1 MLVNTSS
8 FLEKYPHQFAYFTN
22 DYRLMEIT
30 KIEFDDYYIIYNRL
44 NYQKYTGKT
53 CFEYIVHASS
63 IEVETLFRLKYG

>member
-1 MLVNTSS
+1 
-8 FLEKYPHQFAYFTN
+8 
-22 DYRLMEIT
+22 MEIT